1 MKAQMINSE
10 ALDVFQ
16 QGGKVKILLVDDQ
29 PENRLSA
36 EAILESLGQE
46 IVHAQSGRD
55 ALRHLLA
62 EDFACILLDV
72 MMPDMDGFETAS
84 LIRQR
89 ERSRTTP
96 IIFLTALGRSEEHLF
111 RGYDVGAV
119 DYLIKPIVPDVLRSK
134 VAVFVELARK
144 NALLTQHAG
153 LLAKK
158 NLELERANTELR
170 TAEQE
175 ITRLNQH
182 LERRVV
188 QLSEL
193 NRDLDSF
200 SHTVSHD
207 LRAPLIRIDGFCRA
221 IEESYQEKLDD
232 EGRLY
237 LARVRSSSQ
246 RMCQLIDDLL
256 SFSRAA
262 RAELR
267 PEQVDL
273 SLMVRGLADELK
285 ARDPGR
291 HVEFAIVGG
300 VWATGDASLLR
311 VLLVNLLENAWKFTR
326 KTEHPKIEFGVA
338 QQGGSRTFFIR
349 DDGAGFDSAYAHKL
363 FRPFER
369 LHPNVEFEGTGIGLA
384 TVQRIAERHGG
395 KVWAEGTV
403 NRGATF
409 YFTLDRQVGP

>member
-1 MKAQMINSE
+1 
-10 ALDVFQ
+10 
-16 QGGKVKILLVDDQ
+16 
-29 PENRLSA
+29 
-36 EAILESLGQE
+36 
-46 IVHAQSGRD
+46 
-55 ALRHLLA
+55 
-62 EDFACILLDV
+62 
-72 MMPDMDGFETAS
+72 
-84 LIRQR
+84 
-89 ERSRTTP
+89 
-96 IIFLTALGRSEEHLF
+96 
-111 RGYDVGAV
+111 
-119 DYLIKPIVPDVLRSK
+119 
-134 VAVFVELARK
+134 LARK
-144 NALLTQHAG
+144 NALITHHAE
-153 LLAKK
+153 LLARQ
-158 NLELERANTELR
+158 NLELERANAELR
-170 TAEQE
+170 SAEQE

-262 RAELR
+262 RVELR

-311 VLLVNLLENAWKFTR
+311 VLLVNLLE
-326 KTEHPKIEFGVA
+326 
-338 QQGGSRTFFIR
+338 
-349 DDGAGFDSAYAHKL
+349 
-363 FRPFER
+363 
-369 LHPNVEFEGTGIGLA
+369 
-384 TVQRIAERHGG
+384 
-395 KVWAEGTV
+395 
-403 NRGATF
+403 
-409 YFTLDRQVGP
+409 